1 MLPIS
6 DIYRYASS
14 ASQVDVEIDGYP
26 NFHHA
31 TSLPGHRRLLLEAGI
46 NRVAEIRSIDG
57 VTRRP
62 VIVLRSSPRTAGREA
77 NPWHDEFDVDHGH
90 VRYYG
95 DHKATTIG
103 PVGVTPGNGSLL
115 AAWELHAA
123 SSPADRSLAPPL
135 LVFRGTSALLGGRLL
150 RQGFVEFCGL
160 AVIERLEYV
169 VQQDATSKRTF
180 PNLVLDLAIMD
191 LADTGDEL
199 DARFLDDRRDAS
211 LTAEEALRH
220 APASW
225 RRWVQQ
231 GRAAI
236 PRVRRRVMSSRVR
249 SAADQRPAPGS
260 REAVVLNQ
268 IYTHFEGRKH
278 AFEALSARVAAS
290 LLTRSGSTY
299 REGWLT
305 RAGGDGGM
313 DFVGR
318 LDLGSPEHNTPVV
331 VLGQAKCVK
340 PTTGISPDEVARL
353 VARLRRGWLGVF
365 VTTGVFS
372 QQAQIEIIDDQYPV
386 LLIAAG
392 ALVDEVLK
400 LAGSQDNGDVA
411 KFLDAISS
419 DYESLVTARR
429 PEEIL
434 AQ

>member
-1 MLPIS
+1 MLPMS
-6 DIYRYASS
+6 DVYRYASS
-14 ASQVDVEIDGYP
+14 GSQLDVEIDGFP

-31 TSLPGHRRLLLEAGI
+31 TSLPDQKRLLLEAGI
-46 NRVAEIRSIDG
+46 NRAAEIVDPAG
-57 VTRRP
+57 VSRRP
-62 VIVLRSSPRTAGREA
+62 VIVLRSSPRTAGKEA

-90 VRYYG
+90 IRYYG
-95 DHKATTIG
+95 DHKATTLG
-103 PVGVTPGNGSLL
+103 AVGVTPGNGALL
-115 AAWELHAA
+115 AAWQLHAA
-123 SSPADRSLAPPL
+123 TSPTDRTLAPPL
-135 LVFRGTSALLGGRLL
+135 LVFRGTSALLGGKTL
-150 RQGFVEFCGL
+150 RQGLVEFCGV

-169 VQQDATSKRTF
+169 VQQDPTTRKSF
-180 PNLVLDLAIMD
+180 PNLVLDLAVLD

-199 DARFLDDRRDAS
+199 DARFLDDRRDSS
-211 LTAEEALRH
+211 LTAQEALRY

-249 SAADQRPAPGS
+249 SAADQRPVVGS
-260 REAVVLNQ
+260 IEAAVLEQ
-268 IYTHFEGRKH
+268 VYTHFEGRKH

-318 LDLGSPEHNTPVV
+318 LDLGTPEHNTPVV
-331 VLGQAKCVK
+331 VLGQAKCIK
-340 PTTGISPDEVARL
+340 PTSSVSPDEVARL

-386 LLIAAG
+386 LLVAAS

-400 LAGSQDNGDVA
+400 LAGGQDDGDVA
-411 KFLDAISS
+411 AFLSAVSD
-419 DYESLVTARR
+419 DYESLVTYRR

-434 AQ
+434 AH